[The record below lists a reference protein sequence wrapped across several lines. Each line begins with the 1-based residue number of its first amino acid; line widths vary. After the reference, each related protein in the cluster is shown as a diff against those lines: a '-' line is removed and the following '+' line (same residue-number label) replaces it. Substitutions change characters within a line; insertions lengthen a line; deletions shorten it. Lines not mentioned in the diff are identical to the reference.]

1 MMRRADVRCGS
12 KASFWKSVG
21 HFGSSPNTDIARAAQ
36 SVRLVPKG
44 DIGRYLAIRQPNS
57 TTAAPTAAAMTDVT
71 IPPLSA
77 SSPAI

>member
-1 MMRRADVRCGS
+1 MIMSVVVIRVGLAMRRSLLFFPYEHIRPGRLVR
-12 KASFWKSVG
+12 F
-21 HFGSSPNTDIARAAQ
+21 
-36 SVRLVPKG
+36 VPKG

-77 SSPAI
+77 SSPPM